1 MRRAPLAAAV
11 EADGLATDLRNVA
24 RGGAFSLIGAVVSAL
39 FGFLLVVVVTRGLH
53 TLGSGVFFAAVAV
66 FTILSNVGELG
77 ADTGL
82 VRTISRYR
90 ATGRI
95 DDLRPVLS
103 AALVPVLAVGTVLAA
118 LMFAFAPQLAH
129 TFMRGAHGETGI
141 VYLRVMAP
149 FVPLAAASTVALAG
163 TRGFASVV
171 PVVAINGI
179 GRPVSRVLLG
189 VLVIGLGM
197 GSLAVAA
204 SWALPVAVAFVLGLR
219 ILYRQ
224 LRQAEHT
231 LGRRAKY
238 PRPLPELAGEFW
250 RFAAPRGMAAV
261 FEITL
266 LWLNVLMVGAL
277 ASARDAG
284 IYAAASKFVTTG
296 TFVLEAS
303 RLAVAPRIS
312 ALLSRRRES
321 HAEELMQTAT
331 GWVIAA
337 SWPIYLVLAAFA
349 PVVLRI
355 YGHDFVAGGV
365 ALTVM
370 SLAVLVNLGTGN
382 VQTVLLMAG
391 KSSWNL
397 FNMISALAINAGL
410 GLLLIPRHGV
420 AGAAI
425 AWSAGMIFDNAASV
439 VEVRMLLGLRTVG
452 PRGMR
457 VGLAAVICY
466 GLLGLAIR
474 SMLGASVPSMV
485 VFGVL
490 GTACYGLVLWRLR
503 GTLQLAVL
511 RQALLRSR
519 GGGRPGSR
527 RAPPTHIRRA
537 LRDEVAHHR

>member
-1 MRRAPLAAAV
+1 MSQRYEP
-11 EADGLATDLRNVA
+11 DGLSVDLRDVA
-24 RGGAFSLIGAVVSAL
+24 RGGLFSVVGAVVSAL

-53 TLGSGVFFAAVAV
+53 TLGSGVFFTSVAL
-66 FTILSNVGELG
+66 FTIVSNIGELG

-82 VRTISRYR
+82 VRMVSHYR
-90 ATGRI
+90 ANGRI
-95 DDLRPVLS
+95 DDLRPVIT
-103 AALVPVLAVGTVLAA
+103 AALVPVLAACVVLAA
-118 LMFAFAPQLAH
+118 LMFVFAPLLSH
-129 TFMRGAHGETGI
+129 TFMRGAHGDAGV

-171 PVVAINGI
+171 PVVLINSI
-179 GRPVSRVLLG
+179 GRPVSRVLLAA
-189 VLVIGLGM
+189 LVIGLGA
-197 GSLAVAA
+197 GSLAVAV
-204 SWALPVAVAFVLGLR
+204 SWSLPFAVAFVLGVL

-224 LRQAEHT
+224 LRRAERT
-231 LGRRAKY
+231 LGRRARY
-238 PRPLPELAGEFW
+238 PRPFPKVAGEFW
-250 RFAAPRGMAAV
+250 RFAAPRGLAAV
-261 FEITL
+261 FEITI

-303 RLAVAPRIS
+303 RLVVAPRIS
-312 ALLSRRRES
+312 ALLARRRER

-355 YGHDFVAGGV
+355 YGRDFVAGGV

-391 KSSWNL
+391 RSSWNL
-397 FNMISALAINAGL
+397 WNMVAALAINFGL

-420 AGAAI
+420 TGAAI

-439 VEVRMLLGLRTVG
+439 VEVRVLLGLRTVG
-452 PRGMR
+452 ARSLL
-457 VGLAAVICY
+457 VGLAAAACY
-466 GLLGLAIR
+466 GLLGLAGR
-474 SMLGASVPSMV
+474 VVLGASLPSLIL
-485 VFGVL
+485 FGVL
-490 GTACYGLVLWRLR
+490 GTACYGLLLWRLR
-503 GTLQLAVL
+503 DRLRLGVL
-511 RQALLRSR
+511 RQSL
-519 GGGRPGSR
+519 PPSR
-527 RAPPTHIRRA
+527 RAGRHVQHRRPPAHVRQDM
-537 LRDEVAHHR
+537 RDEVVHRP